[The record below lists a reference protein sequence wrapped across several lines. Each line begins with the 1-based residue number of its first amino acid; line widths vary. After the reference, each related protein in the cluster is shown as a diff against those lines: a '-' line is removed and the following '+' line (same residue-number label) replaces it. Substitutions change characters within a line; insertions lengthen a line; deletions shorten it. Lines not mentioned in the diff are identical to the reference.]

1 LAVESILTSFRRRH
15 HGAGVFHQRQPL
27 IVEFEACGSRFVF
40 ADIPA
45 VDINYFAMST
55 MDESAILASGLK

>member
-1 LAVESILTSFRRRH
+1 LESILTSFRRRHH

-27 IVEFEACGSRFVF
+27 IVEFEARGARFVF

-45 VDINYFAMST
+45 VDINYFAMSN
-55 MDESAILASGLK
+55 MDESAHIGFA